1 MKNFVIFFF
10 LVIIQAQSLASS
22 CPDGSEPEKKISADG
37 TYFIYE
43 CAGSSSNSQSGAKS
57 NSSHKLDDPKNWPS
71 GIKHAKWASAN
82 AILYFDDAKKPER
95 LYINSSDRPPHN
107 VAYEGNTESPTS
119 FYGFWPKGA
128 YSKNSPY
135 FGEFRERFYYE
146 QEIDE
151 IVDGND
157 HAQRG
162 FDEENKEVFSFHLQK
177 FHNGDR
183 ESLETLKSLM
193 FEWVNGPYWEAMIP
207 DRQLACTTCSN
218 EFPIWEG
225 YNFSILGELW
235 NTLIPM
241 LEVHI
246 TLIREDAY
254 SEEEYIL
261 AHQWLE
267 KRVWLA
273 EQGPDEGQLYSGF
286 RWIPD
291 PGPPNHHTVRK
302 TLGYLMWGVADQN
315 SEYYTAG
322 VRGFEQYYNVL
333 RSDGSIT
340 TEHFYDKACQTGFGD
355 HGCRNGLSLGNETGK
370 FYALAAIVMHNQGMN
385 IREKFPKIEKNIEWT
400 TKVAVNPSTAMKWIG
415 DVFVEENRGSVGNTF
430 SKEGIVMDWARNWSP
445 LRKNL
450 SHIYL
455 WDNIFKTNYSDN
467 LKGVFVVDQGKYQEE
482 TYNHIV
488 RRAFDFGIADT
499 GLITFNSNEVQK
511 GMSLDSAI
519 YLESKSK
526 STDEKAEQIE
536 KIEADSS
543 FDGEYTFRLFRS
555 SEEGNMKLGNG
566 TFEIKNGVLAYI
578 DDNKS
583 NLSTGSKDFY
593 KTLNGKIDKDGNV
606 IGSIEMSILYGKDR
620 SEIYNLFG
628 PIKKILGESPDEDF
642 FTIYLSVK
650 KAKERKLKVS
660 TPSNQAKTSGNN
672 PTVTNVVEVI
682 QGDKLIVDI
691 VGSSE
696 ISGSNINLYIKD
708 IDAPDIVKSCKK
720 EIEFG
725 LRVKDIVSE
734 IISNATS
741 IELVNYRK
749 TAKGV
754 ISQLIIDGKD
764 LGEDLIAKEYA
775 SDESGY
781 WKAYICSAKKAY
793 MAGNMHMTSGKHEK
807 AIFWYERALEM
818 DPDNNNAPGATYRL
832 SLAYKYLGNTEK
844 AKDSLK
850 MSALLGF
857 MEAELDLGENYW
869 NGWDG
874 FEKDLSEGK
883 YWLKKAH
890 ENGSQDAEKICDC
903 NL

>member
-1 MKNFVIFFF
+1 MKKTLILSLLIIF
-10 LVIIQAQSLASS
+10 QSQSLAST
-22 CPDGSEPEKKISADG
+22 CPDGSEPQKKVSADG
-37 TYFIYE
+37 TYFIFE
-43 CAGSSSNSQSGAKS
+43 CSGNSSNSQSETRS
-57 NSSHKLDDPKNWPS
+57 NSSHKLDDPRNWPS
-71 GIKHAKWASAN
+71 GIKYARDASAN
-82 AILYFDDAKKPER
+82 AILYFDDATKPER

-107 VAYEGNTESPTS
+107 VAYEGDAESPTS

-128 YSKNSPY
+128 YSKYNPY

-183 ESLETLKSLM
+183 DSLETLKSLI
-193 FEWVNGPYWEAMIP
+193 FEWVNGPYWKAMIP
-207 DRQLACTTCSN
+207 DRNLACTTCSN
-218 EFPIWEG
+218 EQPIWEA
-225 YNFSILGELW
+225 YNFTILGELW

-241 LEVHI
+241 IEVHI

-254 SEEEYIL
+254 SEEEYIR

-273 EQGPDEGQLYSGF
+273 EQGPAEGQLYAGH

-291 PGPPNHHTVRK
+291 PGPPNHHKIRK

-322 VRGFEQYYNVL
+322 VRGLEEYHNVL

-355 HGCRNGLSLGNETGK
+355 HGCRYGLSLGNETGK

-385 IREKFPKIEKNIEWT
+385 IREKFPNIEKNIEWT
-400 TKVAVNPSTAMKWIG
+400 TKVAVNPSIAMKWIG
-415 DVFVEENRGSVGNTF
+415 DVFVKSNSGFAEDTF

-499 GLITFNSNEVQK
+499 GLITFNPNEVQK

-526 STDEKAEQIE
+526 SADEKAEQIE

-543 FDGEYTFRLFRS
+543 YDGEYNFRLFRS
-555 SEEGNMKLGNG
+555 SEDG
-566 TFEIKNGVLAYI
+566 TSYI
-578 DDNKS
+578 GYGSFKISDGKITFTEDNS
-583 NLSTGSKDFY
+583 SSLDSGTNDLY
-593 KTLNGKIDKDGNV
+593 KTLEGTIDKDGNV
-606 IGSIEMSILYGKDR
+606 SGSVKLSVLYGKNR
-620 SEIYNLFG
+620 SEVYYLSG
-628 PIKKILGESPDEDF
+628 PIEKIVGESPDEDF
-642 FTIYLSVK
+642 FKVSFSVK
-650 KAKERKLKVS
+650 KAK
-660 TPSNQAKTSGNN
+660 
-672 PTVTNVVEVI
+672 
-682 QGDKLIVDI
+682 
-691 VGSSE
+691 
-696 ISGSNINLYIKD
+696 
-708 IDAPDIVKSCKK
+708 
-720 EIEFG
+720 
-725 LRVKDIVSE
+725 
-734 IISNATS
+734 
-741 IELVNYRK
+741 
-749 TAKGV
+749 
-754 ISQLIIDGKD
+754 
-764 LGEDLIAKEYA
+764 
-775 SDESGY
+775 
-781 WKAYICSAKKAY
+781 
-793 MAGNMHMTSGKHEK
+793 
-807 AIFWYERALEM
+807 
-818 DPDNNNAPGATYRL
+818 
-832 SLAYKYLGNTEK
+832 
-844 AKDSLK
+844 
-850 MSALLGF
+850 
-857 MEAELDLGENYW
+857 
-869 NGWDG
+869 
-874 FEKDLSEGK
+874 
-883 YWLKKAH
+883 
-890 ENGSQDAEKICDC
+890 
-903 NL
+903 